1 MYTIEVKEEKGNAYE
16 IVWKYNAEK
25 EKDFGEYIIR
35 TSRTDLEDTEISFIH
50 RTLTMIEAS
59 FEWLKSDLGLRPNF
73 HQKDERMTSHAIISV
88 LAYFVL
94 APILRKL
101 EWGGKFVSYCGKK
114 DDHGP
119 WDKPFGWK
127 GLVQTMSTQ
136 SRVTTSFKCK
146 DGSRM
151 DARTTVEPT
160 AEQMDIYK
168 RLKVNPRP
176 LKRTINK
183 H

>member
-1 MYTIEVKEEKGNAYE
+1 
-16 IVWKYNAEK
+16 
-25 EKDFGEYIIR
+25 
-35 TSRTDLEDTEISFIH
+35 
-50 RTLTMIEAS
+50 MIESA

-73 HQKDERMTSHAIISV
+73 HQKDDRMGSHASISV

-94 APILRKL
+94 APILNKL
-101 EWGGKFVSYCGKK
+101 EWGGKFVSSCGKK
-114 DDHGP
+114 DDHDP

-127 GLVQTMSTQ
+127 GLVRTMSSQT
-136 SRVTTSFKCK
+136 RVTTSFKCK

-160 AEQMDIYK
+160 AEQMDIYQ

-176 LKRTINK
+176 LKRIINK